1 MSDAIHDQRATSLAA
16 LQEAQELAKAS
27 SSALSVLRW
36 SASKVAACSL
46 RRSRLLEDK
55 DTGPSLLSG
64 RSGRHQ
70 DPASA
75 DHYSAEC
82 QALQPLRRIQRQLS
96 LLEPSIPGPMRWLI
110 HVMVN
115 SRHDS
120 QQLLRGML
128 IALAP
133 FDFSVFHFDARSP
146 ADETALR
153 YSRQRWFAE
162 ARVVHRGFVRGTG
175 CILEALQTTVGW
187 MLGQRRGVYSH
198 LWKLDSDLD
207 LSLLDLAAFR
217 ALVAHRAPF
226 LSQPAVVPVRRG
238 RRGSDRTSL
247 MAELARRD
255 NDSRLTRPTA
265 RVAGRERVASQRL
278 LPNGDTPD
286 LIEIMCPLIDAALL
300 PAWHAAITPMETR
313 NDFAAEQALNGL
325 ANAFAQAAGRWP
337 PPRPLQPSDDL
348 RPAGAPPPTGAST
361 ARAAPGC

>member
-1 MSDAIHDQRATSLAA
+1 MEPWQKVGVHMSDAHHDQRATSLAA

-55 DTGPSLLSG
+55 DTGLLSG
-64 RSGRHQ
+64 QSGRHQ

-187 MLGQRRGVYSH
+187 MLGQRRGVPSPQQEETARRDGQFTGRAHCEVGVYSH

-217 ALVAHRAPF
+217 ALVAHRAP
-226 LSQPAVVPVRRG
+226 P
-238 RRGSDRTSL
+238 
-247 MAELARRD
+247 LA
-255 NDSRLTRPTA
+255 A
-265 RVAGRERVASQRL
+265 R
-278 LPNGDTPD
+278 
-286 LIEIMCPLIDAALL
+286 
-300 PAWHAAITPMETR
+300 
-313 NDFAAEQALNGL
+313 
-325 ANAFAQAAGRWP
+325 
-337 PPRPLQPSDDL
+337 
-348 RPAGAPPPTGAST
+348 
-361 ARAAPGC
+361 